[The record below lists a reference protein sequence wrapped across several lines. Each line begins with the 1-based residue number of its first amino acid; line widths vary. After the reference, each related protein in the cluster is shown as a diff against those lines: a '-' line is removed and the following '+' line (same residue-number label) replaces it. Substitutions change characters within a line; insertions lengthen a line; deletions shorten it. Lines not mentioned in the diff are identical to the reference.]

1 MGIRAQLA
9 LLIPAMV
16 AGSLLTVGWMA
27 ADRDRRE
34 ALAHMRIQEQRALQA
49 LGLAAAVHLAE
60 GDVASLRNL
69 VRSVGEAHFDE
80 DLRTLAVLDA
90 DGKVIASLGDPAP
103 DGFLAAASI
112 APEAL
117 FRWDESSLRLG
128 LPIQT
133 HKRWGTIAATYSV
146 DRIERA
152 VQRSLLR
159 WFAGVALVA
168 SLGSLAL
175 YLIVNR
181 VVVRP
186 VRVLQR
192 TVRRRTAGDKSARAP
207 QTGGRELTELST
219 SFNEMADALEAERAN
234 LERTVEERTR
244 ALREANERLEKL
256 AVTDGLTGLYNHQR
270 FQEDLV
276 KEVRRAE
283 RTGRPISVLILDAD
297 YFKRFNDT
305 HGHPAGDALLREL
318 SGVMTATLRGTDLIA
333 RYGGE
338 EFAAILV
345 DTSREEALL
354 AAERLR
360 KAVERDLNPEGRLP
374 RVTVSVG
381 IATFGFDGQTAEQ
394 LLSSADDALYAAKR
408 AGRNRVFAASL
419 EGQEPVSFPA
429 RSGS

>member
-16 AGSLLTVGWMA
+16 AACLLTVGWTA
-27 ADRDRRE
+27 ADRDRRD
-34 ALAHMRIQEQRALQA
+34 ALAHMRIQEERALQA

-90 DGKVIASLGDPAP
+90 DGRVIASLGEL
-103 DGFLAAASI
+103 GTTRFLEEAARADRSI
-112 APEAL
+112 S
-117 FRWDESSLRLG
+117 RWNESTLRLG

-133 HKRWGTIAATYSV
+133 HKRWGTIAASYSV
-146 DRIERA
+146 ARIERA
-152 VQRSLLR
+152 VQRNLLR

-175 YLIVNR
+175 YLIVNS

-186 VRVLQR
+186 IRVLQR

-207 QTGGRELTELST
+207 QSGGLEVTELAT
-219 SFNEMADALEAERAN
+219 SFNEMADALDAERAN

-244 ALREANERLEKL
+244 ALRAANERLEKL

-283 RTGRPISVLILDAD
+283 RTGRPISVLMLDAD
-297 YFKRFNDT
+297 YFKKFNDT
-305 HGHPAGDALLREL
+305 HGHPAGDALLRAL
-318 SGVMTATLRGTDLIA
+318 SGVMTTTLRGTDLIA

-345 DTSREEALL
+345 DTGKEEALL

-360 KAVERDLNPEGRLP
+360 RAVERDLNPDGRLP

-381 IATFGFDGQTAEQ
+381 IATFGSDGETAEQ

-408 AGRNRVFAASL
+408 AGRNAVFAASR
-419 EGQEPVSFPA
+419 EGDPPVAYSA